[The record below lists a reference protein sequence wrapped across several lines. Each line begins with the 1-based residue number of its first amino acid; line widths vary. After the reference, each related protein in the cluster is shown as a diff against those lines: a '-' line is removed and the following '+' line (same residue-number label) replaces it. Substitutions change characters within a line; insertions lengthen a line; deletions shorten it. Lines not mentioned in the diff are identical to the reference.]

1 MELSATGKV
10 ILGFLGLGFRTGYDI
25 KSTVDKS
32 SRHFW
37 AASYGQIY
45 PELKRL
51 EEAGLVRG
59 ADDPSGGRAR
69 RVYELTPAGERAL
82 DGWLTKNDDLVHEL
96 RDEAML
102 KLFFAARLDNEQALE
117 LVQAKIRDLEAKEA
131 ALRSIAPAERA
142 DPPADFP
149 FVVLDYGI
157 AYAQWSAQWYR
168 DLEKKLKKR

>member
-10 ILGFLGLGFRTGYDI
+10 VLGFVGLGFQTGYDI

-51 EEAGLVRG
+51 EEAGLIDG
-59 ADDPSGGRAR
+59 TDDPAGGRAR
-69 RVYELTPAGERAL
+69 RVYTLTAAGERAL
-82 DGWLTKNDDLVHEL
+82 DGWLTSNQDLVHEL

-102 KLFFAARLDNEQALE
+102 KLFFAGRLETDQALE
-117 LVQAKIRDLEAKEA
+117 VVRAKIR
-131 ALRSIAPAERA
+131 
-142 DPPADFP
+142 
-149 FVVLDYGI
+149 
-157 AYAQWSAQWYR
+157 
-168 DLEKKLKKR
+168 